1 MGQNSKPPE
10 IYDANKRE
18 ALICATFR
26 RALNL
31 EEEIAALVAEHI
43 KPLKDDLKE
52 AWGDAKAKLN
62 MPTKDLK
69 LQYAIFRRQHEVLA
83 FDDEAERNRCQ
94 DAAAEIFAAL
104 EKGQMLN
111 FLDVL
116 EAADRDETDGFTK
129 AAPAA
134 KGGDTKNGGAAAGMA
149 KH

>member
-69 LQYAIFRRQHEVLA
+69 LQYRGRLDASRKKPVPNAPRDLF
-83 FDDEAERNRCQ
+83 EAMKQ
-94 DAAAEIFAAL
+94 VAQT
-104 EKGQMLN
+104 GQGPREQIPSMGCSIKWKTS
-111 FLDVL
+111 
-116 EAADRDETDGFTK
+116 A
-129 AAPAA
+129 
-134 KGGDTKNGGAAAGMA
+134 
-149 KH
+149 